1 MNLPRASASLKCA
14 TASAL
19 ILASCAVNPVT
30 GRSEMALVSSEQEV
44 QLGSEQFE
52 KMQEAQGG
60 VYSAHPEITAYIS
73 KVGHK
78 LAAVSDRPDLPFE
91 FVVLD
96 NDTPNAWTLPGGKI
110 AVNRGLLIELHSESE
125 LAAVLSHEIVHAAAR
140 HGAQSLERQM
150 MAMGGV
156 IGAQEILRGSKH
168 EQILV
173 GSTLIGAELIM
184 LRYSRKAEL
193 EADHY
198 GMLYMSRAGYDP
210 QAAVV
215 LQETFLR
222 LAENEDPHWLEGL
235 FLTHPPTKERLE
247 ANRAFAS
254 KLEKGGFVGKAEYES
269 AIKPLRQ

>member
-1 MNLPRASASLKCA
+1 MKCA
-14 TASAL
+14 TAKEAYCTLLSLL
-19 ILASCAVNPVT
+19 ILTACSVNPVT
-30 GRSEMALVSSEQEV
+30 GRSEMALVSAEQEIE
-44 QLGSEQFE
+44 LGSEHFV

-60 VYSAHPEITAYIS
+60 LYSADPAISTYVS

-91 FVVLD
+91 FVVLN

-110 AVNRGLLIELHSESE
+110 AVNRGLLTELHSEAE

-150 MAMGGV
+150 VAMGGI
-156 IGAQEILRGSKH
+156 IGAQEVLRDSKH
-168 EQILV
+168 QELLV
-173 GSTLIGAELIM
+173 GSTLIGAELIL
-184 LRYSRKAEL
+184 LRYSRQAEL

-198 GMLYMSRAGYDP
+198 GILYMARAGYDP
-210 QAAVV
+210 QAAVA

-247 ANRAFAS
+247 ANHAIAA
-254 KLEKGGFVGKAEYES
+254 KLPQGGFVGKEEYET

>member
-1 MNLPRASASLKCA
+1 
-14 TASAL
+14 
-19 ILASCAVNPVT
+19 
-30 GRSEMALVSSEQEV
+30 MALVSSEQEI

-52 KMQEAQGG
+52 KMQDAQGG
-60 VYSAHPEITAYIS
+60 LYSAHPEITAYVS

-78 LAAVSDRPDLPFE
+78 LAAVCDRPDLPFE

-96 NDTPNAWTLPGGKI
+96 NETPNAWTLPGGKI
-110 AVNRGLLIELHSESE
+110 AVNRGLLIELHSEAE

-150 MAMGGV
+150 VAMGGI
-156 IGAQEILRGSKH
+156 IGAQEVLRGSQH
-168 EQILV
+168 EELLI
-173 GSTLIGAELIM
+173 GSTLIGAELIL
-184 LRYSRKAEL
+184 LRYSRQAEL

-198 GMLYMSRAGYDP
+198 GILYMARAGYDL
-210 QAAVV
+210 QAAVA

-235 FLTHPPTKERLE
+235 FLTHPPTQERLE
-247 ANRAFAS
+247 ANRDIAA
-254 KLEKGGFVGKAEYES
+254 KLAKGGFVGKDEYEN